1 MENEIKR
8 RTVFISYA
16 WTNNEH
22 KEKVFA
28 LAQRLVYSAG
38 TDVLIDLLD
47 LKAGQ
52 DKYAFME
59 KCVND
64 PTVDKV
70 LLLCNEEYASRAD
83 SRTGGVGTETMVI
96 SDEIYTSADQQKF
109 IPVLFNVQDDQ
120 VFLPSFLKT
129 RIYIDLS
136 TDEKIEE
143 NFEKLVC
150 CIYDKPLYTK
160 PKLGN
165 LPDYITKEEAIQ
177 IVGLRAFKG
186 KFEKSLNPSKPMQ
199 IKLLDDF
206 LGEFIS
212 VLYDYRTSS
221 DRVSADNI
229 LQKIETLKPIRD
241 IYIDCLEAAIASGF
255 AVDDLIIKTFE
266 TIYNDV
272 MTADS
277 SYNTTDFEDL
287 AFLCYEMMVC
297 ITIVVLNYEQYE
309 ALYRVLNHEYLL
321 YTYRSKKSTKAE
333 YTFMEFQ
340 MPFRKH
346 SFLLQQALI
355 TASGSNYISPAAE
368 LLIRRIKSPLI
379 TEENIINADTLLC
392 QLSSIYHKGE
402 ISMIWFPMTYIYISD
417 PETQCSRLRSQHYC
431 RKILP
436 LFGVKTISELRDL
449 FVKYPVSEKIKFRTR
464 ATLRPITPA
473 VTAFLNVEAI
483 GSRP

>member
-1 MENEIKR
+1 MVDDIQHPK
-8 RTVFISYA
+8 VFISYA

-22 KEKVFA
+22 KDKVFA
-28 LAQRLVYSAG
+28 LAQRLISSGIEVI
-38 TDVLIDLLD
+38 IDLAD

-70 LLLCNEEYASRAD
+70 LLLCNEEYTIRSD
-83 SRTGGVGTETMVI
+83 KRTGGVGTETMVI

-143 NFEKLVC
+143 NFEILVRSIC
-150 CIYDKPLYTK
+150 EKPLYTK
-160 PKLGN
+160 PKLGK

-206 LGEFIS
+206 LCELIK
-212 VLYDYRTSS
+212 VLSEYRAST
-221 DRVSADNI
+221 DTLSADNI

-277 SYNTTDFEDL
+277 SYNRTDFEDL
-287 AFLCYEMMVC
+287 AFLCYELMVC
-297 ITIVVLNYEQYE
+297 ITIVMLNYEQYE
-309 ALYRVLNHEYLL
+309 ALYRILNHEYLL
-321 YTYRSKKSTKAE
+321 YTYRSKKSSKAE

-346 SFLLQQALI
+346 SFLLQQVLI
-355 TASGSNYISPAAE
+355 TASGSNYIYPAAE
-368 LLIRRIKSPLI
+368 LLIRRIKSPRI
-379 TEENIINADTLLC
+379 TKENIINADTFLC
-392 QLSSIYHKGE
+392 QLSSVYFKGE
-402 ISMIWFPMTYIYISD
+402 ITKVWFPTTYLYISD
-417 PETQCSRLRSQHYC
+417 PETQCSRLRSKHYC
-431 RKILP
+431 SKILP
-436 LFGVKTISELRDL
+436 LFGVKTINELRDL
-449 FVKYPVSEKIKFRTR
+449 VVKYPVPERIRFDTL

-473 VTAFLNVEAI
+473 VTAFLNVETI